1 MRTNNARRYIL
12 VKVIFNANNFMFLE
26 FACFCDLD
34 VLNLLKVEEQI
45 SKILMEHDQP
55 SCLILKS

>member
-12 VKVIFNANNFMFLE
+12 VTVIFNANNFMFLE
-26 FACFCDLD
+26 FACFCDLA

-45 SKILMEHDQP
+45 SKIL
-55 SCLILKS
+55 L